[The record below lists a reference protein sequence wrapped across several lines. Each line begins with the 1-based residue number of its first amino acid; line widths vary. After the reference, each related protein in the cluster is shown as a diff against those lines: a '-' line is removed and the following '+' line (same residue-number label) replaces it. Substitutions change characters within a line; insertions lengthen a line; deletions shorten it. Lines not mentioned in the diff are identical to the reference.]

1 MVLCD
6 LPYGVTNCE
15 WDRKIDMRALWA
27 QYERVLRPGG
37 AVVLFAQCPFC
48 WEAMAAAPKGWFR
61 YEWIWHKGRRG
72 LTGFLNAKKM
82 PMRAHEAVLVFGR
95 GIRYRPQGLRPFHRV
110 HGGRRTAVY
119 HGCAKAS
126 TQTRTGYPN
135 TVLEFAREDAAAPA
149 QKPVALLEYLVRTY
163 TRKGE
168 LVLDNAMGLGST
180 GVAALK
186 CGRKFAGIE
195 IDAERFGVARQR
207 IEAALESPA
216 APGGQDESRP
226 TTEAL

>member
-1 MVLCD
+1 M
-6 LPYGVTNCE
+6 
-15 WDRKIDMRALWA
+15 
-27 QYERVLRPGG
+27 
-37 AVVLFAQCPFC
+37 
-48 WEAMAAAPKGWFR
+48 
-61 YEWIWHKGRRG
+61 
-72 LTGFLNAKKM
+72 
-82 PMRAHEAVLVFGR
+82 
-95 GIRYRPQGLRPFHRV
+95 
-110 HGGRRTAVY
+110 Y

-226 TTEAL
+226 TTEARSGDRARTWTSATLELSWKPRECGLVPAGVRATESGLVGRAHHGQRVSETAAARGAAPQGGPANRSCETKPTARFSVWFVWIPERISATGLFRMSRLSAGDRT